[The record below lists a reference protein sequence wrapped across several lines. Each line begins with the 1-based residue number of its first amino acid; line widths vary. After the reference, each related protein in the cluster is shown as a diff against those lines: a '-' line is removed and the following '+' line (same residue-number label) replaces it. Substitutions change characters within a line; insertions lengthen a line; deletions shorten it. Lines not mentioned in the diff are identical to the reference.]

1 MHCLPA
7 DSIATTAASAI
18 LAPRRSGALRVIAR
32 SLVASIALTWGAS
45 AATAAPDK
53 AKPITI
59 DVRKGKGKIG
69 SESLRSKT
77 GEANG
82 YHSTSARL
90 SDGGRT
96 FTQRAHLVLDA
107 KGVLQTYDRW
117 IDVKGATLRIRVFQ
131 HEGKWKH
138 VLFGQPGEKNQV
150 TDLDAQGNPVVFDER
165 SPTINGLA
173 ALLAAKREKVWF
185 IRADEPSSA
194 EATITREALTDA
206 AGKAFARTT
215 FTAKKFTIA
224 VVRDADGRVVHVAGP
239 GEFGGSL
246 AGFDPK
252 KLTVSAAPAAADID
266 AKAPPT
272 TQSDDAA
279 PPPPRDDPQGTKP

>member
-1 MHCLPA
+1 MNCQPVDLGSNRERNRSSVRARRPA
-7 DSIATTAASAI
+7 MNSLVGLALVATVGVLGFAASA
-18 LAPRRSGALRVIAR
+18 
-32 SLVASIALTWGAS
+32 
-45 AATAAPDK
+45 AAADK
-53 AKPITI
+53 AKPLTI
-59 DVRKGKGKIG
+59 DVRKGKTKIG
-69 SESLRSKT
+69 TELLRSKA

-107 KGVLQTYDRW
+107 KGALQTYDRW

-138 VLFGQPGEKNQV
+138 VLFGQPGEKNAV
-150 TDLDAQGNPVVFDER
+150 TDLDAQGNPVIFDER

-194 EATITREALTDA
+194 EATITREALADA

-224 VVRDADGRVVHVAGP
+224 VIRDAEGRVVHVAGP
-239 GEFGGSL
+239 GEFSGSL

-252 KLTVSAAPAAADID
+252 KLSASVARPEADID
-266 AKAPPT
+266 AKAPPS
-272 TQSDDAA
+272 TQSDDAP
-279 PPPPRDDPQGTKP
+279 PPPPRDDPQGAKP

>member
-1 MHCLPA
+1 MLPVVDRCSRRAALRALAGSIAASLLALTALPA
-7 DSIATTAASAI
+7 
-18 LAPRRSGALRVIAR
+18 L
-32 SLVASIALTWGAS
+32 
-45 AATAAPDK
+45 AAPADK
-53 AKPITI
+53 AKPPTI
-59 DVRKGKGKIG
+59 DVRRGKAKIG

-90 SDGGRT
+90 ADGGRT
-96 FTQRAHLVLDA
+96 FTQRAHLVLDTTGA
-107 KGVLQTYDRW
+107 LQTYDRW
-117 IDVKGATLRIRVFQ
+117 IDVKGATLRIRIFQ

-150 TDLDAQGNPVVFDER
+150 TDLDAQGTPVIFDER

-173 ALLAAKREKVWF
+173 ALLAAKRDKVWY

-194 EATITREALTDA
+194 EATITREALSDA

-215 FTAKKFTIA
+215 FTAKKFNIA
-224 VVRDADGRVVHVAGP
+224 VVRDAEGRVVHVAGP
-239 GEFGGSL
+239 GEYSGSI

-252 KLTVSAAPAAADID
+252 KLTASVAPAPADID
-266 AKAPPT
+266 AKAPPST
-272 TQSDDAA
+272 PSDDTA
-279 PPPPRDDPQGTKP
+279 PPPPRDDPQGATP